1 VNLSNIASPKLSFY
15 NYVKKAL
22 CYQVF
27 IYNIIMIYINQQE
40 LFMITL
46 QDNEFMSAAIIYAKE
61 AALRGDVP
69 VGAVIVQ
76 KTSNP
81 ECTTYK
87 IISAGGNVKSNDPT
101 AHAEMNAIRE
111 ACQILDRWNLSDCEL
126 FVTLEP
132 CPMCAG
138 AIVQAR
144 ISRVVFGC
152 ADPKAGAA
160 GTLYNILNDSRLNHT
175 CKITSG
181 VLAEESKAL
190 LIDFFRERRERK

>member
-1 VNLSNIASPKLSFY
+1 MDK
-15 NYVKKAL
+15 
-22 CYQVF
+22 
-27 IYNIIMIYINQQE
+27 
-40 LFMITL
+40 
-46 QDNEFMSAAIIYAKE
+46 EFMRIALSHAEE
-61 AALRGDVP
+61 AAKRGDVP
-69 VGAVIVQ
+69 VGALIVQ
-76 KTSNP
+76 KVTDSGSLIFKNN
-81 ECTTYK
+81 
-87 IISAGGNVKSNDPT
+87 IISSGCNKKSNDPT

-111 ACQILDRWNLSDCEL
+111 ACQILNRWNLSDCEL

-144 ISRVVFGC
+144 ISRVVYGC

-160 GTLYNILNDSRLNHT
+160 GTLYNILNDTRLNHRCRIT
-175 CKITSG
+175 CG